1 MLPADRVPSVL
12 NLNLESFM
20 IELKEGSIENVGP
33 TNKSATAK
41 LFGPDSVEARAF
53 GDSQLKIVASDADG
67 NEVQI
72 ALFPEDAATIAEDIR
87 SAREEID
94 DGE

>member
-1 MLPADRVPSVL
+1 ML

-20 IELKEGSIENVGP
+20 IELTEGSIKNVGP

-41 LFGPDSVEARAF
+41 LFDPESVEARPF

-72 ALFPEDAATIAEDIR
+72 ALFPEDAAAIAEDIA
-87 SAREEID
+87 SAREELGD
-94 DGE
+94 AA